1 MWDRETDMMI
11 VGFGGAG
18 AAAALAATEAGAEV
32 LLVEKNPEGGG
43 NTRYSGGSIRTY
55 TDVAK
60 AIDFIEAVCEGTTE
74 RVVVSTFVTESSR
87 NHEWVAGFGG
97 EIVPGPPSGT
107 TGFPI
112 GLAGA
117 AFPTIRGAEGIGP
130 RMRVKGA
137 GQAAGI
143 DLWGVLSRNV
153 AARKIPALNS
163 TPETIDSRRRI
174 RASRV

>member
-1 MWDRETDMMI
+1 MWDRETDIII

-55 TDVAK
+55 TDLDK
-60 AIDFIEAVCEGTTE
+60 AVDFIEAVCEGTTE
-74 RVVVSTFVTESSR
+74 RVVVNAFVAESSR
-87 NHEWVAGFGG
+87 NQDWVAGLGG
-97 EIVPGPPSGT
+97 EMVPGPPSGT

-112 GLAGA
+112 GLPGA
-117 AFPTIRGAEGIGP
+117 AFPSIRGAEGIGP
-130 RMRVKGA
+130 RVRVKGV

-143 DLWGVLSRNV
+143 DLWGVLSRSI
-153 AARKIPALNS
+153 AARKIPALYS
-163 TPETIDSRRRI
+163 TSGNN
-174 RASRV
+174 